1 MHPDHVSS
9 QGCDI
14 YFEEF
19 CTLSSL
25 PMIFEAA
32 SLLSVSI
39 FTLGKVFTNLKTLF
53 QTQHYGS
60 RHEFFQI
67 SMKKEVC
74 FTASVLLV
82 VLHSFAKGEG
92 GGNGISLPSPETMVI
107 NKFSDPAEALGSQP
121 RIDWSH
127 GIRGIF
133 FDFFFHWSNRH
144 IHIVRSKWEGLWNYT
159 DHQHAF
165 ILQIPPTNCFYI
177 SVV

>member
-1 MHPDHVSS
+1 MFPGCFLSCCLRSSGLTAGCCPSMHPDHVSS

-144 IHIVRSKWEGLWNYT
+144 IHIVRSK
-159 DHQHAF
+159 
-165 ILQIPPTNCFYI
+165 
-177 SVV
+177 